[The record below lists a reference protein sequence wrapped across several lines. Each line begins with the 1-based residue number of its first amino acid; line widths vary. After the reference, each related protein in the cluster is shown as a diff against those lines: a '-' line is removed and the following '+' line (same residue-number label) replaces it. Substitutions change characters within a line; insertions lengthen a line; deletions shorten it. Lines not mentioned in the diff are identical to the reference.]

1 MARSLGSLTLLL
13 LALGFWALPAQG
25 ATIFSEDFT
34 ADIPLLGKTT
44 LVNWNLLNG
53 TNIDVGNFTPQCT
66 GNCVDTQGS
75 GGNPNSDIETKSSFL
90 FSAGVQYTIMFDFG
104 NTGGTNQDELRIGTL
119 FDEIFSTAPGGTPL
133 GTVTRTFTPASDQTA
148 TIRFTDLGPPDN
160 VGATLDNI
168 ILTSSQTSTGVP
180 EPSTILLLGSG
191 VAGLVG
197 SVAWRKRSQ
206 R

>member
-34 ADIPLLGKTT
+34 ADSTGLAKTT
-44 LVNWNLLNG
+44 LINWNLLNG
-53 TNIDVGNFTPQCT
+53 SNIDVGSFTAQCT

-119 FDEIFSTAPGGTPL
+119 FDETFSTATTPP

-148 TIRFTDLGPPDN
+148 TIRFTDLGPADN

-168 ILTSSQTSTGVP
+168 VVSSSQTSTGVP